1 MSFDMKTW
9 GNPISLDANNL
20 NRIEQGIKNAHDTL
34 DITNREVSNLQLS
47 QTKII
52 EDLNALTS
60 NAPSILKTLTQI
72 ETLLANN
79 DISTILNNTD
89 AFLLKGAQTLTAEE
103 LAQVYKNLKFD
114 SFLKLTN
121 IKVNNKSVVHGSEVN
136 IPLDSSL
143 DIHSD
148 NAISNRAVASAL
160 KNINLSGKIPTKLSD
175 LKQDDS
181 YMTVSKAEKDF
192 WNAPAIISE
201 SDPTV
206 PDWAKTPN
214 KPQYS
219 YTEIIDAP
227 TVYDD
232 NQYLK
237 NGAGYT
243 TETRSTE
250 IATTVF
256 NTNIATFETT
266 KVTPFNNRISIIEGQ
281 LPVLSELLSNHDH
294 DKIYSKLNHT
304 HQDIIDAS
312 KTYTDQEIT
321 ALYNTLIGPGSTEAI
336 DTIQE
341 LANAFKTN
349 SDIIKTI
356 NDAISTKLTG
366 TKVDASNPDVFI
378 GYNSEENKNSGY
390 QVAFKGN
397 DQANGLCWSKFA
409 NMTTEPISPSAC
421 TYNGFFYVSSTTS
434 GLSGADANPFL
445 QYHTANSDFRILTTA
460 YSDIWLQQ
468 IATDFRSSYVY
479 VRRKENGT
487 WSNWVKLSNL
497 NNKDVGAL
505 PDYTLTISHQSA
517 GNPRLVK
524 FASVNYSSR
533 ATCFKMAAMTCHD
546 NGVSYQFLTD
556 MLIAVTTA
564 GEVTANIYKFAQ
576 SSIGNV
582 DGVARYTGDVF
593 YVNDTT
599 NKIVDFY
606 ILCGQWSASQFTP
619 ITKVGSTTIDNVTQY
634 SGNATYYSSGTKT
647 WVNGCG
653 TTYARLSDLNNKL
666 ALDGSNTM
674 TGKLNLK
681 ASGNNEGNIGVNG
694 IRWNLDSLPQSTE
707 PEYVCV
713 IDGFAVG
720 GRQKWSTVL
729 DVYEAMRKVVTPNW
743 HVSQTSSGDLLFTY
757 A

>member
-79 DISTILNNTD
+79 DISTILTNTD

-148 NAISNRAVASAL
+148 NAISNKAVASAL

-181 YMTVSKAEKDF
+181 YMTVSKAEKDL
-192 WNAPAIISE
+192 WNSPVIISE

-214 KPQYS
+214 KPKYS
-219 YTEIIDAP
+219 YAEIIDTP
-227 TVYDD
+227 TIYDD

-243 TETRSTE
+243 TETRATD

-256 NTNIATFETT
+256 NTNITTFETT

-281 LPVLSELLSNHDH
+281 LPVLSDLLSSHNHD
-294 DKIYSKLNHT
+294 KLYSKLNHT
-304 HQDIIDAS
+304 HQDIIDILSAVTNATLSSDS
-312 KTYTDQEIT
+312 KTLTIT
-321 ALYNTLIGPGSTEAI
+321 KRDGTSFDFQGGSDLSNYVTKDGFTMRASTNTVGRFYYNTGSGEKTVQVKMP
-336 DTIQE
+336 TIPVTSV
-341 LANAFKTN
+341 NG
-349 SDIIKTI
+349 
-356 NDAISTKLTG
+356 LTG
-366 TKVDASNPDVFI
+366 A
-378 GYNSEENKNSGY
+378 
-390 QVAFKGN
+390 
-397 DQANGLCWSKFA
+397 
-409 NMTTEPISPSAC
+409 
-421 TYNGFFYVSSTTS
+421 VSL
-434 GLSGADANPFL
+434 G
-445 QYHTANSDFRILTTA
+445 
-460 YSDIWLQQ
+460 
-468 IATDFRSSYVY
+468 
-479 VRRKENGT
+479 
-487 WSNWVKLSNL
+487 
-497 NNKDVGAL
+497 NKDVGAL
-505 PDYTLTISHQSA
+505 PDYTLTINHGTA
-517 GNPRLVK
+517 GNPRMVK
-524 FASVNYSSR
+524 FVSVNYTSA

-576 SSIGNV
+576 REVGNV
-582 DGVARYTGDVF
+582 DGIARYTGDVF

-606 ILCGQWSASQFTP
+606 ILCGQYSSSQFTP
-619 ITKVGSTTIDNVTQY
+619 VTKVGSTTIAYVTQH
-634 SGNATYYSSGTKT
+634 SGNATEKSLYYSSGTKT

-653 TTYARLSDLNNKL
+653 TTYARLSDLDSRL
-666 ALDGSNTM
+666 ALNGSNTM
-674 TGKLNLK
+674 TGKLNL
-681 ASGNNEGNIGVNG
+681 AATGANSGNIGSNG

-713 IDGFAVG
+713 IDGFAIG

-729 DVYEAMRKVVTPNW
+729 DVQEAMRKVVTPNW
-743 HVSQTSSGDLLFTY
+743 HVSQDSSGNLVFTY
-757 A
+757 N